1 MSVIHIYGNEEEIK
15 YTQEILKMNFNEVFI
30 PIFDFSIALSKINSR
45 DSFILLNFIK
55 SQRYQISCK
64 TRQLKIPNLTI
75 IFNFNENLESPNIKN
90 KFDNPLLKVN
100 KIFSNE
106 EIQFISKCLNRKIIK
121 ESKAH
126 FREILD
132 DDYLEKVNEI
142 IEKCISKLNN
152 LNIKNINYIINEV
165 RNMFFNKINVKK
177 IEISN
182 VKSCFMEM
190 INLELI
196 KII

>member
-152 LNIKNINYIINEV
+152 FNIKNINYIINEV